1 MRLAV
6 IPARGGSKRIIASDC
21 SGGNRELFDHY
32 DNAEMFAVGDADRL
46 AALLDSPR
54 RDLPLEM
61 ARAQLRAIRFMTIYA
76 RYRKALF
83 GAIPTAVSPVG
94 KR

>member
-21 SGGNRELFDHY
+21 PGGNRELFAHY

-54 RDLPLEM
+54 RDLPLKE
-61 ARAQLRAIRFMTIYA
+61 ARARLGAFRFETIYA
-76 RYRKALF
+76 RYCEVLF
-83 GAIPTAVSPVG
+83 GTIPTAISPVG
-94 KR
+94 EQ